1 MIRARIVQKP
11 DIAKIKKNI
20 AFGTA
25 RGLTQTAKD
34 GQAAVVDA
42 LHGTFTLRGQWFR
55 QNMRHGIKITPAT
68 PAKLQSEVKTAA
80 DWLEPHETG
89 KDKTPR
95 GQNLAVPTENV
106 RRTKRMIIPR
116 GQRPRGLGA
125 KAFVMQTRRGPV
137 LAERVTRGKNKG
149 IRILYGLERRVK
161 IRKQSTFYEP
171 IRKVVKSNL
180 RENVRKS
187 IAQALATMK

>member
-1 MIRARIVQKP
+1 MIRARITQKP

-34 GQAAVVDA
+34 AQAASIEA
-42 LHGTFTLRGQWFR
+42 IQSTFTTRGQWFR

-89 KDKTPR
+89 SDKTPR
-95 GQNLAVPTENV
+95 GKNLAVPTENV
-106 RRTKRMIIPR
+106 RRTKRMVIPR

-149 IRILYGLERRVK
+149 IRILYGLEKRVK
-161 IRKQSTFYEP
+161 IRKQSTFSEP
-171 IRKVVKSNL
+171 IRKTVDRKL
-180 RENVRKS
+180 RKNINDS
-187 IAQALATMK
+187 IAQALRTMR